1 MVAFFI
7 AAPDVPTD
15 VPGLCPAET
24 DDVWNIQWPV
34 ASPGSTQSVRCPGDD
49 DTSGLGLAHRICMA
63 GGVWGSADA
72 SNCGSAAVREVRK
85 EVRYCI
91 VFSSS

>member
-1 MVAFFI
+1 MFFLVAFRDEP
-7 AAPDVPTD
+7 AALGV
-15 VPGLCPAET
+15 CSAEA

-34 ASPGSTQSVRCPGDD
+34 ASPGSTQSVRCPGDG
-49 DTSGLGLAHRICMA
+49 DTSGLGLAHRTCMA

-85 EVRYCI
+85 EVR
-91 VFSSS
+91 